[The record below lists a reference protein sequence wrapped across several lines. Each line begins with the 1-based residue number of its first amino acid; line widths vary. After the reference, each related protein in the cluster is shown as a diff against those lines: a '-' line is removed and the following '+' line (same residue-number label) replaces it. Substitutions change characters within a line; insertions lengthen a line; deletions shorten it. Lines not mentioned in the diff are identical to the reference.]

1 MSDNLQADCYRT
13 FLYFCPMK
21 KNLFKILARINKVLF
36 PSLAKKQVDMSKASK
51 LQMALIGWRY
61 YVTKNSLD

>member
-1 MSDNLQADCYRT
+1 MQAVIGH
-13 FLYFCPMK
+13 FAIFALMK
-21 KNLFKILARINKVLF
+21 KTLFKILARINKAIF
-36 PSLAKKQVDMSKASK
+36 PSLAKKQVDMSKANK

>member
-1 MSDNLQADCYRT
+1 MSDNLQADCYRA

-21 KNLFKILARINKVLF
+21 KKLFKILARMNKAFF

-51 LQMALIGWRY
+51 LQMAIIGWRY